1 MRARA
6 LSRAAAALVLL
17 LAAAVASP
25 AAAEVEV
32 TARVSPTEVPAG
44 QLTRLVVEVRGGVF
58 DRLRPAAAF
67 ETHNLEVAA
76 GPDRV
81 ENVQWINGVTRRSV
95 SLVWLLRAGETGG
108 AAVHSLV
115 VEADGE
121 RHDLPVLEV
130 RVVEGTGEDADGRDL
145 RQRRGRQ
152 PWRLPD
158 PLAELLHRRWPPAPP
173 PEPPE
178 IHLVAEVAPDRVWSG
193 EQVLYTLYLYT
204 QTSIDSV
211 SANVLPDFRGFWVEE
226 VPRAAEQPAE
236 RVAWRGEVFWRTP
249 LLERVVFPLR
259 PGRHV
264 IGAAEVE
271 VVPRPDADPW
281 APRRGLLVAPEPRRL
296 AGRQVIVDVLPL
308 PPPPEALAGSFD
320 GLVGDFSL
328 GARLL
333 PPEVAAGEAA
343 TLEVTLGGRGNLESL
358 TAPALP
364 AIPGVEVL
372 PAHEEG
378 GNRVAGR
385 LVEAERV
392 WRFPLLPE
400 RAGQWELP
408 PISVTY
414 FDPERGE
421 YRTTASAAM
430 TLAVRPAVADPY
442 GRGGR
447 HPIRNAALPAGTGA
461 ARWSQ
466 LTPWLFALPW
476 LLALALGLA
485 GRGRGEAAAR
495 APERSLCR
503 RFDERLAAAAGEEHP
518 RQAAREI
525 EAAWR
530 DLLAAALAV
539 PPELPPTAW
548 VAELPAAARGD
559 GRAEELARVVD
570 DLHYLRFA
578 PQLSA
583 VGELTGEL
591 VERSRRLARRL
602 AACGAPP
609 AAAGPP
615 RAASVVRHAEQ
626 PW

>member
-1 MRARA
+1 MRARESQA
-6 LSRAAAALVLL
+6 PRWATAALVL
-17 LAAAVASP
+17 LAAAVAP
-25 AAAEVEV
+25 PTAAEVEV

-67 ETHNLEVAA
+67 ETHNLELVA

-95 SLVWLLRAGETGG
+95 SLVWLLRAGETGR

-121 RHDLPVLEV
+121 RHDLPIVEV
-130 RVVEGTGEDADGRDL
+130 RVVESTGEDANGRDL

-158 PLAELLHRRWPPAPP
+158 PLAEMLHRRWPPAP

-178 IHLVAEVAPDRVWSG
+178 IHLVAEVTPARVWSG

-211 SANVLPDFRGFWVEE
+211 NANVLPDFRGFWVEE
-226 VPRAAEQPAE
+226 VPRAAEQRAE

-271 VVPRPDADPW
+271 VLPRLDADPW
-281 APRRGLLVAPEPRRL
+281 APRGGLLPPQPRRL
-296 AGRQVIVDVLPL
+296 SGRQVVVDVLPL

-320 GLVGDFSL
+320 GLVGEL
-328 GARLL
+328 TVAARLL
-333 PPEVAAGEAA
+333 PPEVSAGEAA
-343 TLEVTLGGRGNLESL
+343 TLEVTLAGRGNLESL
-358 TAPALP
+358 TAPPLP
-364 AIPGVEVL
+364 AIPGVDVL

-378 GNRVAGR
+378 GNRVVGR

-408 PISVTY
+408 PISITY

-421 YRTTASAAM
+421 YRTTASRPM
-430 TLAVRPAVADPY
+430 TLAVRPAVAAPG
-442 GRGGR
+442 GRGER

-461 ARWSQ
+461 ARWAQ
-466 LTPWLFALPW
+466 LAPWLFALPW

-485 GRGRGEAAAR
+485 GRGRGEAPAR
-495 APERSLCR
+495 APERSLCH

-518 RQAAREI
+518 RQAARGI

-530 DLLAAALAV
+530 ELLATALAV

-602 AACGAPP
+602 VACGARP
-609 AAAGPP
+609 AAGPSRP
-615 RAASVVRHAEQ
+615 ASVVRHA
-626 PW
+626 